1 MAPDRRRA
9 SGNGGGL
16 LDGVQR
22 RYPHPHVRPPN
33 PNRNRS
39 SAWRARPMCC
49 CRQARQWRPRFQRR
63 SVPTTS
69 PRARQQPRGQICLS
83 PRGATPT
90 KATSPISWQVQ
101 RLAIAWVADLL
112 SSRIGQEMEGNG
124 IMVSA
129 ATGAMNSLLAKL
141 AALLEEDYQMHKGM
155 KREIAFLKDEL
166 SSMNALL
173 ERLADTEAALD
184 PQTKEWRSQVREMS
198 YDIEDCIDEYT
209 RQLRHG
215 RPQRPGGNGIMGFFH
230 GYVQKV
236 KDLVGRH
243 EIAEQIQELKAR
255 IVEAGHR
262 RKRYKLDSAV
272 NCKSNH
278 VVPIDRRL
286 PALFAELDALV
297 GIDRP
302 RDEIIKLL
310 DDGEQRMK
318 VVSIV
323 GSGGLGK
330 TTLAN
335 QVYQKIGEQ
344 FDCKAFVSLSQ
355 HPDMEMIFQTILY
368 QVNDEVGRIRS
379 GDKEQ
384 VISELRDFL
393 KNKRYFIVIDDI
405 WSAQAWNTIRY
416 SLLEN
421 NCGSRILVTTRIGT
435 VAKSCSSPCLNLVY
449 ELRVLSE
456 NDSKRLF
463 FRRIFGSEDK
473 CPHQLKDIAVEIVRK
488 CGGLP
493 LAIISMA
500 SLLTTKS
507 YVRAEWFKVRDS
519 IGSGIEKNSD
529 VEEMNMILSLSYYD
543 LPHHLRTCLLYLSM
557 FPEDYVINRDYLVRR
572 WVAEGFIKAN
582 GGRTFEEEGECY
594 FNELINRSM
603 IQPVHTLYDGRVYSC
618 KVHDMILDL
627 IISKATEENFV
638 TIVTDRKQM
647 LVSKDK
653 VHRLSFDNYGQEDV
667 TLYSMV
673 TTHVRSLNI
682 FRYSEQMPPLSN
694 FPALRMLDLDGNNN
708 LESSY
713 LEDIG
718 KLFQLRY
725 LRIRASNISL
735 PDQIGEL
742 QFLVMLDLLNCIGIS
757 KLPASIV
764 KLRHLKCLVVH
775 RVELPD
781 GVGNL
786 QDLEYMSLV
795 VVDYSTS
802 VSSLQELGSLTKLRT
817 LGLDWRIGDFH
828 KEKLTYA
835 DNFVSSLGKL
845 GRSNLQYLTLI
856 SPWSLDFL
864 LDSWSPPPHLL
875 QRLGITGWYLSR
887 IPVWMASLADLTYLD
902 IEVKVRQETLQILG
916 NFPALQFL
924 ELYSNAADY
933 GDRWLTVS
941 NGGFRCLQKF
951 KFVHWMNLMFEEGAM
966 PMLETLEFQ
975 IIAHEARA
983 ESGFGPPDL
992 GICHLSAL
1000 RNLIVNIY
1008 CECARV
1014 EDVEALEAAIWIA
1027 VSMLPNHPTPTLHR
1041 FREAEMAKTVL
1052 RCYTLMSCFLLAIS
1066 QTASVAGSIAG
1077 RFMVI
1082 SDHLKP
1088 TTLRQQRCILTLLLH
1103 ATFPKKSSPAPLIAH
1118 EPDSRTRPWPWN
1130 NRSDNHKPPLVS
1142 ELVRR
1147 SFTVYKNTT

>member
-1 MAPDRRRA
+1 
-9 SGNGGGL
+9 
-16 LDGVQR
+16 
-22 RYPHPHVRPPN
+22 
-33 PNRNRS
+33 
-39 SAWRARPMCC
+39 
-49 CRQARQWRPRFQRR
+49 
-63 SVPTTS
+63 
-69 PRARQQPRGQICLS
+69 
-83 PRGATPT
+83 
-90 KATSPISWQVQ
+90 
-101 RLAIAWVADLL
+101 
-112 SSRIGQEMEGNG
+112 
-124 IMVSA
+124 
-129 ATGAMNSLLAKL
+129 
-141 AALLEEDYQMHKGM
+141 MHKGM

-1041 FREAEMAKTVL
+1041 FREAEMAK
-1052 RCYTLMSCFLLAIS
+1052 YDA
-1066 QTASVAGSIAG
+1066 
-1077 RFMVI
+1077 
-1082 SDHLKP
+1082 
-1088 TTLRQQRCILTLLLH
+1088 
-1103 ATFPKKSSPAPLIAH
+1103 
-1118 EPDSRTRPWPWN
+1118 
-1130 NRSDNHKPPLVS
+1130 
-1142 ELVRR
+1142 
-1147 SFTVYKNTT
+1147 